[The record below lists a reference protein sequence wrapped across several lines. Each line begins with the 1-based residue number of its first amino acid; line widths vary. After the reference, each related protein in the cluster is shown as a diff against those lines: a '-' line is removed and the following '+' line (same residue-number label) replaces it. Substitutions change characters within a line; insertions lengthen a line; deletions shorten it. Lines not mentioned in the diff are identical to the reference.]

1 MLHRILILLGK
12 YPSIGGV
19 ESITTNLANEFVKLE
34 YAVHIISFEAV
45 CSLENMGLDSRV
57 KVLTLSYP
65 VLSKSNK
72 MQLSSYI
79 KANNIDIVMNN
90 WCLPFYVTRLIKCSI
105 KGTRC
110 KYFAIHQNDPVTNA
124 RLKDCEIKIEERQG
138 VYLVNRIKWQA
149 INLISRLSLKY
160 VYNNC
165 DRFVLLSPSF
175 ISPLKQYIWEKK
187 GAKMTS
193 IPESFE
199 TQANGGQYDK
209 IKEILYLGRLDYN
222 QKRVRRV
229 IDIWAQLELRYPDWH
244 LTIVGDGP
252 DMRTLR
258 NMVKE
263 YDLKNVFFEGFQKAD
278 KYFQRAPIM
287 LLVSEYEGF
296 GIVLVEAQSYGCV
309 PVALD
314 SYTAL
319 HDIVEHQH
327 NGIIIDYPYHREK
340 FVKEITA
347 LIDDAEALERYERNA
362 IKSVE
367 KFKLHNVLKM
377 WLDLFQVVS
386 HES

>member
-1 MLHRILILLGK
+1 
-12 YPSIGGV
+12 
-19 ESITTNLANEFVKLE
+19 
-34 YAVHIISFEAV
+34 
-45 CSLENMGLDSRV
+45 
-57 KVLTLSYP
+57 
-65 VLSKSNK
+65 

-90 WCLPFYVTRLIKCSI
+90 WCLPFYVTRLIKYSI
-105 KGTRC
+105 KDTRC

-138 VYLVNRIKWQA
+138 IYLVNRLKWQA

-175 ISPLKQYIWEKK
+175 ISPLKKYIWEKK
-187 GAKMTS
+187 GTKMTS

-199 TQANGGQYDK
+199 TQANGGRYNK

-229 IDIWAQLELRYPDWH
+229 IDIWTQLEPRYPDWH

-252 DMRTLR
+252 DMGTLR
-258 NMVKE
+258 NMVKK
-263 YDLKNVFFEGFQKAD
+263 YNLKNVFFEGFQKAD
-278 KYFQRAPIM
+278 QYFQRAPIM

-327 NGIIIDYPYHREK
+327 NGIIIDYPYQREK

-347 LIDDAEALERYERNA
+347 LIDDSETLERYERNA

-367 KFKLHNVLKM
+367 KF
-377 WLDLFQVVS
+377 LFEYIS
-386 HES
+386 

>member
-1 MLHRILILLGK
+1 M
-12 YPSIGGV
+12 
-19 ESITTNLANEFVKLE
+19 
-34 YAVHIISFEAV
+34 
-45 CSLENMGLDSRV
+45 
-57 KVLTLSYP
+57 
-65 VLSKSNK
+65 
-72 MQLSSYI
+72 SSYI

-138 VYLVNRIKWQA
+138 VCLVNRIKWQA

-165 DRFVLLSPSF
+165 DRFVVLSPSF

-199 TQANGGQYDK
+199 TQANGGQYNK

-309 PVALD
+309 PIALD
-314 SYTAL
+314 SYSAL
-319 HDIVEHQH
+319 HDIVSNNQ
-327 NGIIIDYPYHREK
+327 NGIIVDYPFQVEK
-340 FVKEITA
+340 FVKEISRIIEDKNLLNTCA
-347 LIDDAEALERYERNA
+347 TEA
-362 IKSVE
+362 IKSVD
-367 KFKLHNVLKM
+367 KFKLYNVVNM
-377 WLDLFQVVS
+377 WLKLFKEVCD
-386 HES
+386 ESE